1 MKQLDLARHSKG
13 NPHGVP
19 VRRQTNFCVPRDGRD
34 RIRCPEPRT
43 RQQLIDAAFDEFD
56 VADLLESHSELVIN
70 LTETIE
76 RLERALETRGVIG
89 QAIGICIERY
99 DITAEQAFQ
108 FLTRVSQD
116 HNVKLRDVAAR
127 LVERTVTHE
136 D

>member
-1 MKQLDLARHSKG
+1 MASLSA
-13 NPHGVP
+13 
-19 VRRQTNFCVPRDGRD
+19 D
-34 RIRCPEPRT
+34 RPISASPETAETASAAPSPDA
-43 RQQLIDAAFDEFD
+43 QQLIDAAFDEFD

-127 LVERTVTHE
+127 LVERTVAHE
-136 D
+136 G